1 MDIYIYWACGASIME
16 RGCKINSRKKVKHV
30 FYICVGGGGINERN
44 RREKSQSLIRCE
56 NFIKLLMMQGIY
68 VSEEVESL
76 N

>member
-1 MDIYIYWACGASIME
+1 MY
-16 RGCKINSRKKVKHV
+16 V
-30 FYICVGGGGINERN
+30 CVWGGEGINERN